1 MNRLNVIHGP
11 ALRVQVNKAATA
23 PATNMP
29 MPSPAPRTDIALDFV
44 VVLEVEAGAAVPEP
58 VLLAVPTADEV
69 T

>member
-11 ALRVQVNKAATA
+11 ALRVQANTAAIT